1 MSERRDAGANVTV
14 GAGAPFPSV
23 YTAGFAVVAAAPL
36 LVLTFGGAGATGLAV
51 WTAVLMIAFMVCS
64 PLRDGVAGHV
74 IAAVA
79 GILSFVAA
87 FTGWLTF
94 DWIDELA
101 DDVPTSVGNEIT
113 WFVGVGGL
121 LVVLIVVSFAR
132 QMARAERSH
141 LIRGLSHTVIEGVA
155 LIGAP
160 GWLFLPDLMASP
172 DMGSDGTSVIVLSA
186 VVILLFIGL
195 AVAANWWMAE
205 ADPDEHARAPWLGI
219 VVLPTLLSGAL
230 IPAAT
235 MIASMI

>member
-1 MSERRDAGANVTV
+1 MSEQRGAGANVAV
-14 GAGAPFPSV
+14 GAGAPFPSA
-23 YTAGFAVVAAAPL
+23 YTAGFAVLAAMPL
-36 LVLTFGGAGATGLAV
+36 LVLAAGGAGAVGLAV
-51 WTAVLMIAFMVCS
+51 WTAVLMIAFVVCS

-74 IAAVA
+74 IAVVA
-79 GILSFVAA
+79 GVLSFVAV

-94 DWIDELA
+94 GWVDELA
-101 DDVPTSVGNEIT
+101 DDAPTSVGNEMT

-121 LVVLIVVSFAR
+121 LVALIVVSFAR

-155 LIGAP
+155 LIAAP
-160 GWLFLPDLMASP
+160 GWLFLPDFMAAP
-172 DMGSDGTSVIVLSA
+172 DMGADNTAMIVLTA

-219 VVLPTLLSGAL
+219 VVLPALLTGAL

-235 MIASMI
+235 ILASIA